1 MDYIQSFTTLLQAST
16 DTLLWAVQ
24 QIPEE
29 LLYTVSPKRPES
41 WSTARQV
48 MHLQYNEEQVVLPCM
63 RRWLSDEQATRY
75 RDEDT
80 KNIECYKAYEM
91 LVHDEEIAWQQAFA
105 IELWQEKFQEGRKAQ
120 IALLAQFA
128 PTVWEETRQT
138 VWGQVTLRW
147 TVTKTCQH
155 TLEHSNDIL
164 KYGLYG
170 ARLRAHQQS

>member
-1 MDYIQSFTTLLQAST
+1 MDYVSSFTTLLQTST

-24 QIPEE
+24 QIPED

-41 WSTARQV
+41 WSVARHV

-63 RRWLSDEQATRY
+63 RRWLSDEHAAPQ
-75 RDEDT
+75 RDEDD
-80 KNIECYKAYEM
+80 KKIERYKSYEM
-91 LVHDEEIAWQQAFA
+91 LVHDEEVAWQQAPNR
-105 IELWQEKFQEGRKAQ
+105 EMRQEKFREGRKAQ

-128 PTVWEETRQT
+128 PDVWEVTRPT

-170 ARLRAHQQS
+170 ARLRAHHQS